1 MKIKLLLSF
10 LLLLPMQAS
19 ALTAQQGLQ
28 QAAEGNF
35 NTSRNIPQ
43 VIALVVNAVLSLLA
57 IIFIVLIVLGGFRW
71 MTSAGNAT
79 KIETAKETITN
90 AVIGLVVVLAAY
102 AISEFILRAL
112 TESTSGGGGD
122 VVS

>member
-1 MKIKLLLSF
+1 
-10 LLLLPMQAS
+10 
-19 ALTAQQGLQ
+19 
-28 QAAEGNF
+28 
-35 NTSRNIPQ
+35 
-43 VIALVVNAVLSLLA
+43 VVNAVLSLLA